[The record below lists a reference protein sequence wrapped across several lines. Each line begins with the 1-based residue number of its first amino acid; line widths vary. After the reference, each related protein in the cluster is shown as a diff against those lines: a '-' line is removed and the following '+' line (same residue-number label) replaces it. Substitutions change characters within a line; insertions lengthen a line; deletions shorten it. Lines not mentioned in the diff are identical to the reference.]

1 LPKISRLPFYQNI
14 KINNKNQLNL
24 MDNFFNN
31 TNLLQIIL
39 KWKWHLIILAVVAAL
54 VSIVV
59 SSSLF
64 MKPRFKSVAYIYPSN
79 ILPYSD
85 ESQTEQ
91 MLQWINSSD
100 VRDSVIKK
108 FDLAKHYEIS
118 TTDKYYASTL
128 ESLYNKNV
136 KISKTQYE
144 SIEISVTDIDPVM
157 ARDILNGILF
167 YTDIKIRNT
176 HYVNYKI
183 VFDAVEK
190 MRNSKL
196 AEMDSVKTLYREIA
210 TTYGIYDVGGQ
221 SQEITRG
228 ELRTVDGGGGN
239 INSIDVKKL
248 KQGMMEKSGDL
259 LYLGN
264 RISHTATEY
273 SEIVHQYELA
283 KYEIDKKVTFINVVT
298 PPKVADK
305 KSYPKRLFVMFYFVA
320 GTLIVS
326 LLAIVILE
334 QRKTF
339 SSELN
344 NH

>member
-1 LPKISRLPFYQNI
+1 
-14 KINNKNQLNL
+14 

-64 MKPRFKSVAYIYPSN
+64 MKPRFKSVACIYPSN

-91 MLQWINSSD
+91 MLQWINSID

-108 FDLAKHYEIS
+108 CDLAKHYGIMPAE
-118 TTDKYYASTL
+118 KYYESTL

-136 KISKTQYE
+136 KISKTQFE

-157 ARDILNGILF
+157 ARDIVNAILY
-167 YTDIKIRNT
+167 YTDDKIRAT
-176 HYVNYKI
+176 HKI
-183 VFDAVEK
+183 KYMEVFEALEK
-190 MRNSKL
+190 MLNAKKT
-196 AEMDSVKTLYREIA
+196 EIDSVKALYRAIA

-239 INSIDVKKL
+239 INSKDVQKL
-248 KQGMMEKSGDL
+248 KQGMMDKSGDL

-264 RISHTATEY
+264 RISFSSNEY
-273 SEIVHQYELA
+273 SEILR
-283 KYEIDKKVTFINVVT
+283 KYEAAKFDIDKKFTFVNIVT
-298 PPKVADK
+298 PPVVADK

-320 GTLIVS
+320 GTLIFS

-334 QRKTF
+334 QRKTY

-344 NH
+344 NG